1 MANILN
7 IDTSSTFCSIA
18 LSQDGETVFGIESSV
33 EMDHSKSLAGFVEK
47 ALNKLEELNQKL
59 DAVAVI
65 YGPGSYTGLRIGLS
79 LSKGLCYAL
88 DIPMIVISSL
98 ELMAV
103 RAMFSLSDI
112 LGEEI
117 IVPMLDAGRME
128 VYTSIVDCSLNK
140 IMDDQPLILDNDSF
154 SFLKEKKRV
163 IFVGEGSLKYREL
176 YSFGNAYWA
185 GALSPHAKYMA
196 PLSEK
201 LWRNSAFADTAY
213 ATPRYLKEYQAT
225 ISKNKL

>member
-47 ALNKLEELNQKL
+47 ALNNLEELNQKL

-112 LGEEI
+112 SGEEI
-117 IVPMLDAGRME
+117 IVPILDAGRME

-163 IFVGEGSLKYREL
+163 IFVGNGSKKFKDIWHGE
-176 YSFGNAYWA
+176 NAIFKEN
-185 GALSPHAKYMA
+185 LMPHAKYMPA
-196 PLSEK
+196 LAEK
-201 LWRNSAFADTAY
+201 KFREKDFADIAY
-213 ATPRYLKEYQAT
+213 VTPKYLKEYQTT
-225 ISKNKL
+225 ISKSRL